1 MTLLSQPPGKLGLQV
16 CTTVLSLPKLLSL
29 FLGFSRQTGFY
40 YVVDQARLELT
51 EILPASV
58 SQVLG
63 LKVCT
68 ILILLHSP
76 IHL

>member
-1 MTLLSQPPGKLGLQV
+1 M
-16 CTTVLSLPKLLSL
+16 LSLPKLLSL

-68 ILILLHSP
+68 TTPGLILGIKSNKSP
-76 IHL
+76 L